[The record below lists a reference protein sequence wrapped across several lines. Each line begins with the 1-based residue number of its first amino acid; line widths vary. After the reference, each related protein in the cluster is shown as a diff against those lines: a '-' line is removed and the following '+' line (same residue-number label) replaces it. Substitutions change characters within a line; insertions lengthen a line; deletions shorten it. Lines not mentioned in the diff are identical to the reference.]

1 MIGQIASLRPEFSR
15 LPDHELTARVR
26 ALQFRIRSGTPLER
40 VRVEVFA
47 LAAEAIQRTLGI
59 NLYPVQLYAGLM
71 LHRGVICEMQT
82 GEGKTVTAVAPVCL
96 RALEGRGCHVMTSN
110 GYLAQR
116 DAEKMRPA
124 YRLMG
129 LSVDCV
135 HADLEKPQRRKAY
148 QADIT
153 YGTASE
159 FGFDYLRDRLELN
172 GREEP
177 GAESVLGTAA
187 IADTVQR
194 GRHFALIDEADSILL
209 DEGRTPLIIALPN
222 PAEESLPPLLHWA
235 RKVARHLALGVDF
248 VFDPKSRAAHLTD
261 DGCRRVLLSP
271 RPSAA
276 WRYDIETV
284 FRRVEIALQ
293 AELVFQRDREY
304 LVKDDEVSI
313 VDESTGRSLDGRRW
327 QHGLHQA
334 VEIKEGLEPTE
345 EHGIAAR
352 ITLQRFIRLYTH
364 CCGMTGTARTAAKEF
379 RKLYSR
385 RVRRIPTNRPNR
397 RQKLAPR
404 VFATQAA
411 KYEAVASVIEE
422 LRAAGRAVL
431 VGTSSIHASELLSTR
446 LSAHGIPHRL
456 LNARQDA
463 EEATIVSEAGHA
475 RRVTIATNMAGRGTD
490 IELEDDVRQSGGL
503 HVIATEIHT
512 SQRIDR
518 QLIGRAARQG
528 DPGSF
533 QFMVSLEDE
542 LFDQVPPE
550 RRERWQKQ
558 ALKEGPGEVSR
569 RRWLPVF
576 ERVQR
581 MMERRH
587 ARDRRQLQK
596 AEKARWK
603 TARNMGL
610 DPTLDLVEDT

>member
-1 MIGQIASLRPEFSR
+1 MIGQIASVRSQLTHLSDR
-15 LPDHELTARVR
+15 ELTNRVR
-26 ALQFRIRSGTPLER
+26 SIQFRIRSGTPLDR
-40 VRVEVFA
+40 VQVDVFA
-47 LAAEAIQRTLGI
+47 LATEAIHRTLGI
-59 NLYPVQLYAGLM
+59 QLYPVQLYAGL
-71 LHRGVICEMQT
+71 LLYRGVIAEMQT
-82 GEGKTVTAVAPVCL
+82 GEGKTVTAVAPVVL
-96 RALEGRGCHVMTSN
+96 RALEGQGCHVMTSN

-116 DAEKMRPA
+116 DAKKLRPA
-124 YRLMG
+124 YELLG
-129 LSVDCV
+129 LTVDCV
-135 HADLEKPQRRKAY
+135 HADLEKPDRRKAY

-177 GAESVLGTAA
+177 GAQSVLGTASV
-187 IADTVQR
+187 ADTVQR

-222 PAEESLPPLLHWA
+222 PSEESLPPLLHWA
-235 RKVARHLALGVDF
+235 RNVALHLAVGVDF

-261 DGCRRVLLSP
+261 SGCRRVLLAP
-271 RPSAA
+271 RPPAA

-334 VEIKEGLEPTE
+334 MEIKEGLAPTE

-352 ITLQRFIRLYTH
+352 ITLQRFIRLYKH
-364 CCGMTGTARTAAKEF
+364 SCGMTGTARTASKEF

-385 RVRRIPTNRPNR
+385 RVCRIPTNRPNQR
-397 RQKLAPR
+397 RALPAR
-404 VFATQAA
+404 VFATLAD
-411 KYEAVASVIEE
+411 KYEAIATSIEA
-422 LRAAGRAVL
+422 LRDQGRAVL
-431 VGTSSIHASELLSTR
+431 VGTPSIQASEQLSER
-446 LSAHGIPHRL
+446 LSMHGIVHRL

-463 EEATIVSEAGHA
+463 EEAAIVGDAGHA

-490 IELEDDVRQSGGL
+490 IELEDDVRAAGGL
-503 HVIATEIHT
+503 HVIATEVHT

-518 QLIGRAARQG
+518 QLIGRSARQG
-528 DPGSF
+528 DPGSY
-533 QFMVSLEDE
+533 QFMVSMEDE
-542 LFDQVPPE
+542 LFDQVPDE
-550 RRERWQKQ
+550 RRLRWQQQ
-558 ALKEGPGEVSR
+558 ARKAGPGEISR
-569 RRWLPVF
+569 RRWLPLF
-576 ERVQR
+576 YRVQK

-587 ARDRRQLQK
+587 ARDRRSLQK
-596 AEKARWK
+596 SEKTRWK